1 MMLKISIRNGLL
13 LSIFFF
19 AVYLIISF
27 LLKNEP
33 LLQGIFVF
41 SMISILYSLVALSL
55 YLGTKASYIYGK
67 RTQLAWAILT
77 IAVITSVLGNILWG
91 ILVLTNQNPSNTLAD
106 IFYLMFF
113 PIFLVGILI
122 LPSSY
127 STPRQ
132 KFKRYFD
139 IIIILFS
146 ISLAFWI
153 FLIVPTFQHY
163 NGDITGLIIDL
174 MYIFGGFLLVLAM
187 LDLLFNRIYR
197 EMYAP
202 FLIILGGV
210 FVLIATECVYMY
222 QTIHGTYVS
231 GGLTDFGWLIGYLIL
246 GFAGISQYTHHEIDS
261 DNFII
266 DYISGKKT
274 YNLTP
279 YIALGGIS
287 VAYISLIWAYN
298 TFNPDLVFLEFGIG
312 ILIFLV
318 ISRQFLSI
326 NENKHLYRKAQEEI
340 ILRKKISKSLSASES
355 AYRTI
360 FENTG
365 TATVIIND
373 NNLITL
379 ANTEF
384 EKLTGYS
391 KDELE
396 GKMVWTDFV
405 VSDDLDRMIKHNSLR
420 ITSNESDPVNY
431 EFRLSDKLGV
441 IKDIFVVAVIM
452 PDSNNSLVSLLDVTK
467 RRNAEAEIK
476 KSLKEKE
483 TLLKEIH
490 HRVKNNLTVI
500 SSLLNLQ
507 SHYIKDKDDLIMF
520 KESQSRAKS
529 MALIHQKIYS
539 SIDLKRINFGDYM
552 TTLSNEI
559 FQSYVHDSNI
569 VKLDLDV
576 ENIMLDTDITIPL
589 GLILTE
595 LLTNSLKYAFPP
607 DSKDKGN
614 IQVSLFG
621 NDNCY
626 TMLVSDD
633 GVGFP
638 EDIDLNSTDSLG
650 LQLITSLTN
659 QIEGKIY
666 LDQSN
671 GTSFKID
678 FNEMEYNDKKI

>member
-1 MMLKISIRNGLL
+1 MKFKISVRNGLL
-13 LSIFFF
+13 FGIFFLG
-19 AVYLIISF
+19 VYLII
-27 LLKNEP
+27 LLV
-33 LLQGIFVF
+33 LQNQPVMSGIFSF
-41 SMISILYSLVALSL
+41 SMITILYSLVALSL
-55 YLGTKASYIYGK
+55 YLATKASDIYGR

-77 IAVITSVLGNILWG
+77 VAVITSVVGNVLWG

-113 PIFLVGILI
+113 PIFLIGVLI

-127 STPRQ
+127 STRRQ

-146 ISLAFWI
+146 ISLALWI
-153 FLIVPTFQHY
+153 FLIVPAFQHY
-163 NGDITGLIIDL
+163 NGDFTALIFDL

-197 EMYAP
+197 DMYVP

-210 FVLIATECVYMY
+210 LVLIATECVYVY
-222 QTIHGTYVS
+222 QTIHGTYVLS
-231 GGLTDFGWLIGYLIL
+231 SPTDLGWLIGYLIL
-246 GFAGISQYTHHEIDS
+246 GIAGISQYTHQKIDS
-261 DNFII
+261 DNFIV

-274 YNLTP
+274 YTLTP
-279 YIALGGIS
+279 YLALGGIS
-287 VAYISLIWAYN
+287 AAYISLIWAYN
-298 TFNPDLVFLEFGIG
+298 TFNSDLVFLEFGIG

-326 NENKHLYRKAQEEI
+326 NENKYLYRKAQEEI
-340 ILRKKISKSLSASES
+340 ILRKEISKSLRDSES

-373 NNLITL
+373 RNLITL

-384 EKLTGYS
+384 EKLSGYS
-391 KDELE
+391 KDEIE
-396 GKMVWTDFV
+396 GKMVWTEFV
-405 VSDDLDRMIKHNSLR
+405 ILDDLERMIKHNNLR
-420 ITSNESDPVNY
+420 ITDNGSDPKNY
-431 EFRLSDKLGV
+431 EFRLSNKLGV
-441 IKDIFVVAVIM
+441 IKNIFVVAVIM
-452 PDSNNSLVSLLDVTK
+452 PGSNNSLISLLDVTK

-539 SIDLKRINFGDYM
+539 SEDLKRINFGDYIR
-552 TTLSNEI
+552 TLSNEI
-559 FQSYVHDSNI
+559 FHSYVHDSNI
-569 VKLDLDV
+569 VKLNLDV
-576 ENIMLDTDITIPL
+576 EDVMLDTDISIPL
-589 GLILTE
+589 GLILNE

-607 DSKDKGN
+607 DAIDNGN
-614 IQVSLFG
+614 IYVSLLKNVYG
-621 NDNCY
+621 Y
-626 TMLVSDD
+626 TLSVVDD
-633 GVGFP
+633 GIGFP
-638 EDIDLNSTDSLG
+638 EDIDLESTDSLG
-650 LQLITSLTN
+650 LQLINTLTN

-666 LDQSN
+666 LDQGN
-671 GTSFKID
+671 GTSFKIE
-678 FNEMEYNDKKI
+678 FNEIEYYDKK

>member
-1 MMLKISIRNGLL
+1 MKFKISVRNGLL
-13 LSIFFF
+13 FGIFFLG
-19 AVYLIISF
+19 VYLII
-27 LLKNEP
+27 LLV
-33 LLQGIFVF
+33 LQNQPVMSGIFSF
-41 SMISILYSLVALSL
+41 SMITILYSLVALSL
-55 YLGTKASYIYGK
+55 YLATKASDIYGR

-77 IAVITSVLGNILWG
+77 LAVITSVVGNVLWG

-113 PIFLVGILI
+113 PIFLIGVII

-127 STPRQ
+127 STRRQ

-146 ISLAFWI
+146 ISLALWI
-153 FLIVPTFQHY
+153 FLIVPAFQHY
-163 NGDITGLIIDL
+163 NGDFTALIFDL

-187 LDLLFNRIYR
+187 LDLLFNRIYMD
-197 EMYAP
+197 MYAP

-210 FVLIATECVYMY
+210 LVLIATECVYVY

-231 GGLTDFGWLIGYLIL
+231 GSPTDLGWLIGYLIL
-246 GFAGISQYTHHEIDS
+246 GIAGISQYTHQKIDS
-261 DNFII
+261 DNFIV

-274 YNLTP
+274 YTLTP
-279 YIALGGIS
+279 YLALGGIS
-287 VAYISLIWAYN
+287 AAYISLIWAYN
-298 TFNPDLVFLEFGIG
+298 TFNSDLVFLEFGIG

-326 NENKHLYRKAQEEI
+326 NENKYLYRKAQEEI
-340 ILRKKISKSLSASES
+340 ILRKEISKSLRDSES

-373 NNLITL
+373 RNLITL

-384 EKLTGYS
+384 EKLSGYS
-391 KDELE
+391 KDEIE
-396 GKMVWTDFV
+396 GKMVWTEFV
-405 VSDDLDRMIKHNSLR
+405 VLDDLERTIKHNNLR
-420 ITSNESDPVNY
+420 ITDNGSDPKNY
-431 EFRLSDKLGV
+431 EFRLSNKLGV
-441 IKDIFVVAVIM
+441 IKNIFVVAVIM
-452 PDSNNSLVSLLDVTK
+452 PGSNNSLISLLDVTK

-539 SIDLKRINFGDYM
+539 SKDLKRINFGDYIR
-552 TTLSNEI
+552 TLSNEI
-559 FQSYVHDSNI
+559 FHSYVHDSNI
-569 VKLDLDV
+569 VKLNLDV
-576 ENIMLDTDITIPL
+576 EDVMLDTDISIPL
-589 GLILTE
+589 GLILNE

-607 DSKDKGN
+607 DAIDNGN
-614 IQVSLFG
+614 IYVSLLKNVYG
-621 NDNCY
+621 Y
-626 TMLVSDD
+626 TLSVVDD
-633 GVGFP
+633 GIGFS
-638 EDIDLNSTDSLG
+638 EDIDLESTDSLG
-650 LQLITSLTN
+650 LQLINTLTN

-666 LDQSN
+666 LDQGN
-671 GTSFKID
+671 GTSFKIE
-678 FNEMEYNDKKI
+678 FNEIEYYDKK

>member
-1 MMLKISIRNGLL
+1 MMFKISIRNGLL
-13 LSIFFF
+13 FSIFFF
-19 AVYLIISF
+19 AVYLIVSF

-33 LLQGIFVF
+33 LFQGIFVF
-41 SMISILYSLVALSL
+41 SMISILYSLVALCL
-55 YLGTKASYIYGK
+55 YLATKASNVYGK
-67 RTQLAWAILT
+67 RTQLAWTILT

-153 FLIVPTFQHY
+153 FLIVPAFQHY
-163 NGDITGLIIDL
+163 NGDTTGLIIDL
-174 MYIFGGFLLVLAM
+174 MYILGGFLLVLAM
-187 LDLLFNRIYR
+187 LDLLFNRIYK
-197 EMYAP
+197 EMYVP
-202 FLIILGGV
+202 FLIILGGI

-222 QTIHGTYVS
+222 QTIHGTYIS
-231 GGLTDFGWLIGYLIL
+231 GGLTDLGWLIGYLIL
-246 GFAGISQYTHHEIDS
+246 GFAGISQYTHQKIDS

-298 TFNPDLVFLEFGIG
+298 TFNPDLIFLEFGIG

-326 NENKHLYRKAQEEI
+326 NENKHLYSKAQEEI

-365 TATVIIND
+365 TATVIINNN

-384 EKLTGYS
+384 EKLTGYI

-396 GKMVWTDFV
+396 DKMVWTDFV
-405 VSDDLDRMIKHNSLR
+405 VSDDLDRMIKHNNLR
-420 ITSNESDPVNY
+420 IASYESDPKNY

-467 RRNAEAEIK
+467 RRNAEAQIK

-539 SIDLKRINFGDYM
+539 STDLKRINFGDYM
-552 TTLSNEI
+552 TTLSKEI

-569 VKLDLDV
+569 VKLNLDV
-576 ENIMLDTDITIPL
+576 EDIMLDTDITIPL

-595 LLTNSLKYAFPP
+595 LLTNSLKYAFPS
-607 DSKDKGN
+607 DSKDSGN
-614 IQVSLFG
+614 IQVSLYRNNNG
-621 NDNCY
+621 Y
-626 TMLVSDD
+626 TMQVSDD
-633 GVGFP
+633 GIGFP
-638 EDIDLNSTDSLG
+638 EDINLKNTDSLG

-659 QIEGKIY
+659 QIDGKIH
-666 LDQSN
+666 LDQSK
-671 GTSFKID
+671 GTLFKID
-678 FNEMEYNDKKI
+678 FNEMEYNDKK

>member
-1 MMLKISIRNGLL
+1 MMFKISVRKGLL
-13 LSIFFF
+13 FGIFFLV
-19 AVYLIISF
+19 VYLII
-27 LLKNEP
+27 LL
-33 LLQGIFVF
+33 LLQDKPVLSGIFNF
-41 SMISILYSLVALSL
+41 SMIAILYSLVALSL
-55 YLGTKASYIYGK
+55 YFATKASDIYGK
-67 RTQLAWAILT
+67 RTQLAWSILT
-77 IAVITSVLGNILWG
+77 IAVITSVVGNILWG

-139 IIIILFS
+139 IFIILFS
-146 ISLAFWI
+146 ISLALWI
-153 FLIVPTFQHY
+153 FLIVPAFQHY
-163 NGDITGLIIDL
+163 KGDFTALIFDL

-197 EMYAP
+197 DMYVP
-202 FLIILGGV
+202 FLIILAGV
-210 FVLIATECVYMY
+210 LVLIITECVYVY
-222 QTIHGTYVS
+222 QTVHGTYVPGS
-231 GGLTDFGWLIGYLIL
+231 PTDLGWLIGYLIL
-246 GFAGISQYTHHEIDS
+246 GIAGISQYTHQKIDS
-261 DNFII
+261 DNFIV

-274 YNLTP
+274 YTITP

-287 VAYISLIWAYN
+287 TAYISLIWAYN
-298 TFNPDLVFLEFGIG
+298 TFNPDLIFLEFGIG

-340 ILRKKISKSLSASES
+340 ILRKEISKSLRDSES

-373 NNLITL
+373 KNLITL

-384 EKLTGYS
+384 EKLSGYS
-391 KDELE
+391 KDEVE

-405 VSDDLDRMIKHNSLR
+405 VQDDLERMLKHNNLR
-420 ITSNESDPVNY
+420 ITENESDPKNY
-431 EFRLSDKLGV
+431 EFRLTNKLGIV
-441 IKDIFVVAVIM
+441 KNIFVVAVIM
-452 PDSNNSLVSLLDVTK
+452 PDSTNSLVSLLDVTK
-467 RRNAEAEIK
+467 RRNAEVEIK

-539 SIDLKRINFGDYM
+539 STDLKRINFGDYI
-552 TTLSNEI
+552 TTLSKDI

-569 VKLDLDV
+569 VKL
-576 ENIMLDTDITIPL
+576 E
-589 GLILTE
+589 
-595 LLTNSLKYAFPP
+595 FR
-607 DSKDKGN
+607 
-614 IQVSLFG
+614 
-621 NDNCY
+621 C
-626 TMLVSDD
+626 
-633 GVGFP
+633 
-638 EDIDLNSTDSLG
+638 
-650 LQLITSLTN
+650 
-659 QIEGKIY
+659 
-666 LDQSN
+666 
-671 GTSFKID
+671 
-678 FNEMEYNDKKI
+678 